1 MPYCVG
7 NDRIGI
13 RRSPRCLAVNNA
25 SSVPAL
31 LSRFPAA
38 FSSGC
43 RVAPDSHWHARH
55 ASPSE
60 QNNCHSFSL
69 PSTSVHNR
77 LPVPSFNLS
86 SRDDRCNGAA
96 AASFAT
102 ERPPCLRNSAPSST
116 RPEYTSSL
124 PAVALV
130 SQVPDRA
137 SLCRRRSGMPRP
149 QQEASW
155 VAIKSPSTSARARS
169 RWALNA
175 RA

>member
-86 SRDDRCNGAA
+86 SRDDRYNGAA

-102 ERPPCLRNSAPSST
+102 ERPPCLRNSAPH
-116 RPEYTSSL
+116 R
-124 PAVALV
+124 
-130 SQVPDRA
+130 RA
-137 SLCRRRSGMPRP
+137 RNTPLLYR
-149 QQEASW
+149 
-155 VAIKSPSTSARARS
+155 RS
-169 RWALNA
+169 RWCRKCPIAPRCADVAPACRGHN
-175 RA
+175 RKPRGWR